1 VKRDGAADLSGSRWL
16 YLSYGYGLLVAA
28 GLAWFLLRIPIQLTD
43 SFFNI
48 VALDPPF
55 ADLMRAQLDDP
66 EYLRPGLWAA
76 LKLVY
81 DLSGGNYFA
90 WFRATQVLQAALII
104 VLFVRLVQPRSST
117 AASVVPLA
125 LTVLVGSHTFAW
137 TLREAFPIN
146 TFLTIV
152 LCCVT
157 AANVAF
163 ARHRWW
169 TDVSAI
175 ALFVIASS
183 TVESG
188 LLVGVLFIGGYLI
201 GLRGVSRAGIAAI
214 GALFVGYFIVRFVV
228 LDVGTP
234 GLTTREAGFGF
245 ARRDGA
251 ELTALFG
258 DSPLGFYAYNVV
270 ASLLNVLVAEPRDG
284 VWRLVRGLTSAE
296 VEPPMVVGALATT
309 LATALVCR
317 FAWRRRHAWMSRRLE
332 RGDQLVLLFVLVTAA
347 NAAICFA
354 YTKDVIMSPAGLF
367 FAAAVF
373 VGVCDLVARPPRGAL
388 QAIAVVA
395 VVGVLS
401 TLWAVRAVGLHA
413 ALAASAGT
421 VREQWA
427 SVDDWLEQS
436 HNEDLSPRARALKTY
451 LQDDAVI
458 RHPAR
463 PPLRE
468 KWTRLFEVE

>member
-1 VKRDGAADLSGSRWL
+1 MTVDVVPKADRARWL
-16 YLSYGYGLLVAA
+16 HLSYAYSVLVAA
-28 GLAWFLLRIPIQLTD
+28 ILGYFLLRIPIQLTD
-43 SFFNI
+43 SFFNL
-48 VALDPPF
+48 VALDQSF
-55 ADLMRAQLDDP
+55 ADLMRAQLADR
-66 EYLRPGLWAA
+66 EYLRPGLWAE

-81 DLSGGNYFA
+81 DLSGGNYFY
-90 WFRATQVLQAALII
+90 WFRMTQVLQAALTI
-104 VLFVRLVQPRSST
+104 VLFVRLLQPRSGT

-125 LTVLVGSHTFAW
+125 LAVLVGSHTFAW

-157 AANVAF
+157 AANLAF
-163 ARHRWW
+163 AQRRWW
-169 TDVSAI
+169 TDVAAI
-175 ALFVIASS
+175 VLFVVAAS

-201 GLRGVSRAGIAAI
+201 GLRGVSRGAVLAI
-214 GALFVGYFIVRFVV
+214 GALFVTYFVVRFLV
-228 LDVGTP
+228 LDVGVP
-234 GLTTREAGFGF
+234 GLMAREAGFGF

-284 VWRLVRGLTSAE
+284 VWRLVRGLTSADI
-296 VEPPMVVGALATT
+296 EPPMVVGALATA

-317 FAWRRRHAWMSRRLE
+317 FAWRRRHEWMSRRFE
-332 RGDQLVLLFVLVTAA
+332 RDDQLVLLFVLMLAA
-347 NAAICFA
+347 NAAICYA
-354 YTKDVIMSPAGLF
+354 YTKDVIMSPAGVF

-373 VGVCDLVARPPRGAL
+373 VSVCDLVARPPRGAG

-395 VVGVLS
+395 VVGMLS

-413 ALAASAGT
+413 ALAASAGS

-427 SVDDWLEQS
+427 YVDEWLERS
-436 HNEDLSPRARALKTY
+436 HNEQLSPRARALKQH